1 MAWHILV
8 VQSLAPSNPW
18 CSVIAGD
25 RICLF
30 VNIARSEA
38 SPALQH
44 KYVVLHPACSLS
56 WLAMMK
62 CSILRPGPGL
72 LRHFQQIQQRHLL
85 ARCPPLQR
93 EFQTSRCCTA
103 VRTQRLGDVGEG
115 ITECMLNMWFVEEGA
130 RVEEWDKLCEMQSD
144 KAAVEISA
152 NYPGV
157 IKKLYAQANDMV
169 KTGAPLA
176 DIDDGL
182 PEEEASGAEITNLSR
197 EKDTSS
203 STQDEQSELMTKRAP
218 TADEGKL
225 QSSLLAVAQ
234 TEEGKQQG
242 HEFLATPAVRGLLK
256 EHNIDISHLNGSGR
270 DGRILKEDILA
281 YLGNQNIA
289 PSSPSPIYR
298 APLTN
303 SKELETSR
311 PLSPIETQ
319 MFRVMTASLSI
330 PHFLYADEVNITHL
344 SGLRS
349 RLNHSREPG
358 DPKLTL
364 LPFIL
369 KAVSISLNQY
379 PLLNARIDTATD
391 PSRPQMIY
399 RTSHNI
405 GIAMDTAAGLLVPV
419 VKNVGGLSISDIA
432 QEIRRLSEL
441 AKAKKLSSA
450 DLSGGT
456 ITVSNIGS
464 VGGTVVAPVIVEGQ
478 VAILGVGKSRA
489 IPIFGKNDSIEKAE
503 VTNFSWSADH
513 RIVDGATMARMGSM
527 VKQFIEEPDKLLVQ
541 MR

>member
-1 MAWHILV
+1 
-8 VQSLAPSNPW
+8 
-18 CSVIAGD
+18 
-25 RICLF
+25 
-30 VNIARSEA
+30 
-38 SPALQH
+38 
-44 KYVVLHPACSLS
+44 
-56 WLAMMK
+56 MK
-62 CSILRPGPGL
+62 CSILTNGPGL
-72 LRHFQQIQQRHLL
+72 LRYVQQVQQRHLL

-93 EFQTSRCCTA
+93 EFRTSRCCA
-103 VRTQRLGDVGEG
+103 AIRTQRLGDVGEG

-182 PEEEASGAEITNLSR
+182 PEEEVYGAEITDMPW
-197 EKDTSS
+197 EEDKSS
-203 STQDEQSELMTKRAP
+203 STPDEQSELITKRAQ
-218 TADEGKL
+218 AAEEGKL
-225 QSSLLAVAQ
+225 QPSLSAVAQ
-234 TEEGKQQG
+234 VEEGKRHG
-242 HEFLATPAVRGLLK
+242 HEFLATPVVRGLLK

-289 PSSPSPIYR
+289 SSSSSPAHEVPSTI
-298 APLTN
+298 
-303 SKELETSR
+303 SKQLETSR
-311 PLSPIETQ
+311 SLSPVETH
-319 MFRVMTASLSI
+319 MFRAMTASLSI
-330 PHFLYADEVNITHL
+330 PHFLYADEVNVTYL
-344 SGLRS
+344 SHLRS
-349 RLNHSREPG
+349 RLNHSREPA

-369 KAVSISLNQY
+369 KAVSISLNQF

-391 PSRPQMIY
+391 PSRPQIIY
-399 RTSHNI
+399 RTNHNI
-405 GIAMDTAAGLLVPV
+405 GIAMDTPAGLLVPV
-419 VKNVGGLSISDIA
+419 VRNVGGLSISDIA

-456 ITVSNIGS
+456 ITVSNIGNI
-464 VGGTVVAPVIVEGQ
+464 GGTVVAPVIVEGQ
-478 VAILGVGKSRA
+478 VAILGVGRSRA
-489 IPIFGKNDSIEKAE
+489 LPIFGKNDSIEKAE
-503 VTNFSWSADH
+503 VANFSWSADH
-513 RIVDGATMARMGSM
+513 RVVDGATMARMGSM
-527 VKQFIEEPDKLLVQ
+527 VKQFIEEPDNFLVQ